1 MCVCV
6 CVCVHLFLYLHVCF
20 VCVCCCVYVCVC
32 VCVCVCV
39 QATGCCV
46 DALIPP
52 GQLVAAPPPAPLS
65 KWSSAFVYVCSK
77 ALPMLCGEVC
87 VCVEGGGVVD
97 VFVHM
102 L

>member
-6 CVCVHLFLYLHVCF
+6 CTSVFIFACVFCLCMLL
-20 VCVCCCVYVCVC
+20 CVC
-32 VCVCVCV
+32 VCVCVCMCV
-39 QATGCCV
+39 HPTGCCV

-52 GQLVAAPPPAPLS
+52 GQLIAAPPPASLS

-87 VCVEGGGVVD
+87 VCVEGGG
-97 VFVHM
+97 
-102 L
+102 